1 MVEGA
6 RSIGIPTFENQ
17 NGRMMEGGGGGAIT
31 DVRLRHGRR
40 LSVFR
45 SYVYPY
51 MDRPNLTVLTG
62 ALVTRLI
69 FEGRRASGVEVLFDG
84 RLRRITAAQEVV
96 LSLGAIH
103 TPKLLMQSGIGD
115 GKELRSLGIPLVQH
129 LPGVGQNV
137 QDHFMVACC
146 MWEFSEPLP
155 PRNNAGEATVFWES
169 DARLEAPDFQ
179 IAQIELP
186 FASPDLARFDPPANA
201 WGILPGIVRPKSRG
215 RLRLTGPNP
224 SDPIEIEANILA
236 HPGDLE
242 AAKHCVE
249 LCREI
254 GNSAALRPF
263 AKREVMPAG
272 LRGAEL
278 ENFVRD
284 GTVSYWHQSCTAKMG
299 RDPLSVVDG
308 QLRVYGVDGL
318 RIADASI
325 LPRIPT
331 GNTMA
336 PCVIVGER
344 AADLLK
350 ATHGLTVA
358 ALAA

>member
-1 MVEGA
+1 MAV
-6 RSIGIPTFENQ
+6 
-17 NGRMMEGGGGGAIT
+17 
-31 DVRLRHGRR
+31 
-40 LSVFR
+40 
-45 SYVYPY
+45 
-51 MDRPNLTVLTG
+51 
-62 ALVTRLI
+62 I
-69 FEGRRASGVEVLFDG
+69 FYERRAGTG
-84 RLRRITAAQEVV
+84 TA
-96 LSLGAIH
+96 
-103 TPKLLMQSGIGD
+103 
-115 GKELRSLGIPLVQH
+115 
-129 LPGVGQNV
+129 
-137 QDHFMVACC
+137 
-146 MWEFSEPLP
+146 
-155 PRNNAGEATVFWES
+155 
-169 DARLEAPDFQ
+169 
-179 IAQIELP
+179 
-186 FASPDLARFDPPANA
+186 
-201 WGILPGIVRPKSRG
+201 SRG

-224 SDPIEIEANILA
+224 SDPIEIEANTLA

-263 AKREVMPAG
+263 AKREHAG
-272 LRGAEL
+272 GFARREL

-325 LPRIPT
+325 LPRITT

-350 ATHGLTVA
+350 ATHGLSVA
-358 ALAA
+358 AFAA

>member
-1 MVEGA
+1 MEGA
-6 RSIGIPTFENQ
+6 
-17 NGRMMEGGGGGAIT
+17 GGGAIT

-51 MDRPNLTVLTG
+51 TDRPNLTVLTG
-62 ALVTRLI
+62 ALFTRLT
-69 FEGRRASGVEVLFDG
+69 FEGRRASGVEVLIDG
-84 RLRRITAAQEVV
+84 
-96 LSLGAIH
+96 
-103 TPKLLMQSGIGD
+103 
-115 GKELRSLGIPLVQH
+115 
-129 LPGVGQNV
+129 
-137 QDHFMVACC
+137 
-146 MWEFSEPLP
+146 
-155 PRNNAGEATVFWES
+155 
-169 DARLEAPDFQ
+169 
-179 IAQIELP
+179 
-186 FASPDLARFDPPANA
+186 
-201 WGILPGIVRPKSRG
+201 SRG

-236 HPGDLE
+236 HPADLE

-249 LCREI
+249 LSREI

-263 AKREVMPAG
+263 AKREVMPAA
-272 LRGAEL
+272 LRGPEL
-278 ENFVRD
+278 EHFVRD

-325 LPRIPT
+325 LPRITT